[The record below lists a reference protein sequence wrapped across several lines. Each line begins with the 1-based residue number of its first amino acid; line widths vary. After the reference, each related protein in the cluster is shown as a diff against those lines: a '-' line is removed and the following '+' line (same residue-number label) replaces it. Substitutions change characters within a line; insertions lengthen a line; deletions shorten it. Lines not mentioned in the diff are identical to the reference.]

1 MKGLVFII
9 IVQLMQVH
17 LLECDQKQAV
27 EKTQHYAGYSVYRMV
42 PVDDEDLENLRALLD
57 KDDWKLDF
65 WKEPTVVNQAVDV
78 MVPPEKIPFLEHY
91 LADKKIPRT
100 MLMYDV
106 ERYILKERMEMAMPS
121 FLTGRDSNAFF
132 SSYKRLDEIH
142 KFLDEISERNRN
154 ISSIISIGK
163 SAEGRDL
170 KAIKIGSKSSAVSK
184 PAIWIDGGIH
194 AREWI
199 SPATVTYI
207 AHSLVSE
214 YDVNED
220 VKDLVDYFDWYILPV
235 VNPDGY
241 VYSHSVNRMWR
252 KSRRG
257 RMLFCRGVDLNR
269 NFAFHWREGGSSSSP
284 CSETYAGFTAF
295 SEPETKAIS
304 DYIFTQKEKFVAYLA
319 VHSYSQLWL
328 TPWGWTTELPEDY
341 NQMVAVAQEATKAL
355 SEVHGT
361 QYRIGSSTNVLYK
374 ATGGADDWAYG
385 AAGIKYSYTLE
396 LRDTG
401 RHGFLLPAEQILPT
415 GEETWAGIKAMAKA
429 IKRQMK

>member
-1 MKGLVFII
+1 MKGFVLVCLL
-9 IVQLMQVH
+9 QLIKVNFCLDNQPSVI
-17 LLECDQKQAV
+17 ENQK
-27 EKTQHYAGYSVYRMV
+27 HYAGYSVFRMV
-42 PVDDEDLENLRALLD
+42 PIDEEDLENLRHLAE
-57 KDDWKLDF
+57 KDDLQLDF
-65 WKEPTVVNQAVDV
+65 WKAPTVVNQAVDV
-78 MVPPEKIPFLEHY
+78 MVSPEKVPFLEQY
-91 LADKKIPRT
+91 LIAKKIPRT
-100 MLMYDV
+100 ILMFDV
-106 ERYILKERMEMAMPS
+106 ERYIMKERMEMAMPS

-132 SSYKRLDEIH
+132 SSYKRLEEIH
-142 KFLDEISERNRN
+142 KFIDELADKNPN
-154 ISSIISIGK
+154 ITSILSIGR
-163 SAEGRDL
+163 SGENRDL
-170 KAIKIGSKSSAVSK
+170 KAIKIGSKSKLSK

-214 YDVNED
+214 YDNNPE
-220 VKDLVDYFDWYILPV
+220 VKELVDSFDWYILPV

-257 RMLFCRGVDLNR
+257 LMLFCRGVDLNR

-304 DYIFTQKEKFVAYLA
+304 DYIFPQKEKFVAYLA

-328 TPWGWTTELPEDY
+328 TPWGWTSELPEDY
-341 NQMVAVAQEATKAL
+341 DQQVTVAKEATQAI

-361 QYRIGSSTNVLYK
+361 KYRIGSSTNVLYV

-385 AAGIKYSYTLE
+385 VAGIKYSYTLE

-401 RHGFLLPAEQILPT
+401 KYGFMLPSEQILPT
-415 GEETWAGIKAMAKA
+415 GEETWTGVKAMAKA
-429 IKRQMK
+429 IKRDM